1 MYTAKINRKDYV
13 AGVLRVFVD
22 FTNGTDTYTE
32 HCIPQDENGLKFW
45 VKSRLATYNAGA
57 VIDTGYVDGS
67 TIDVSDP
74 VVTPPVLTQ
83 AEIDQQ
89 EWLKD
94 YAKWVKVK
102 TTLID
107 TGVLTGS
114 ETQVVAL
121 KNKVTT
127 NFKPAYLASI

>member
-32 HCIPQDENGLKFW
+32 SCIPQDENGLKFW

-74 VVTPPVLTQ
+74 VVTPPTPTQ
-83 AEIDQQ
+83 EEIGRDT
-89 EWLKD
+89 WIRN
-94 YAKWVKVK
+94 YRKWVKVK
-102 TTLID
+102 ETLVD

-114 ETQVVAL
+114 EPQLVTL
-121 KNKVTT
+121 KNKVT
-127 NFKPAYLASI
+127 NDLLPAYLDYI